1 VSKHLQQYFAAPDK
15 GLIA

>member
-1 VSKHLQQYFAAPDK
+1 VSKHLQQYFAAPNK